1 MEHSTQRVKMTPKD
15 FFLHI
20 AAIVTLYI
28 SAVSL
33 LTLWFQYIN
42 VLFPDQLEFF
52 RDPFSG
58 AIRFS
63 IASLIIIFPLY
74 LFLTRYLNQEIRKHS
89 EKKNLGIRKWLIY
102 ITLFVGGVTV
112 VIDLIVLINTF
123 LGGELTVRFILKVL
137 SILIVIGGGFGYY
150 FYDLK
155 GRWEREPQLSK
166 TIGWIVSLIVV
177 VSVAGGFFIIGS
189 PQNQREVR
197 FDQERV
203 RDLQNI
209 QSQLVVFWQQ
219 KETLP
224 EDLEQLEDP
233 LSGILIPDD
242 PQTGES
248 YTYRVLGDRVF
259 ELCAV
264 FTTESIADERIKIR
278 SEFGF
283 TDANWSH
290 GIGEV
295 CFERTIDPERFPP
308 LKELPNRVRI

>member
-1 MEHSTQRVKMTPKD
+1 MSTEEKVKMSPKD
-15 FFLHI
+15 FFLYI
-20 AAIVTLYI
+20 AAVITLYI

-42 VLFPDQLEFF
+42 VLFPDKLEFF

-74 LFLTRYLNQEIRKHS
+74 LFLTRYLNQDIRKHS

-155 GRWEREPQLSK
+155 GKWEREPKLAK
-166 TIGWIVSLIVV
+166 GAGWLVSLIVV
-177 VSVAGGFFIIGS
+177 VSIVSGFFIIGS
-189 PQNQREVR
+189 PQSQRDVR
-197 FDQERV
+197 FDQQRV

-209 QSQLVVFWQQ
+209 QGQLVVFWQQ

-224 EDLEQLEDP
+224 RNLKQLEDP
-233 LSGILIPDD
+233 LIGFITPND
-242 PQTGES
+242 PKTDEP
-248 YTYRVLGDRVF
+248 YLYRVLGDMKF
-259 ELCAV
+259 ELCGV
-264 FTTESIADERIKIR
+264 FTTESISDERIKIAF
-278 SEFGF
+278 EFGF
-283 TDANWSH
+283 TDANWNH

-308 LKELPNRVRI
+308 LKEQPIRR